1 MEENTNNAGEGV
13 KNSNTQE
20 DSSSAG
26 SVAPV
31 VEGQIVP
38 TESVAPVAPVTEP
51 VAPQSAPASAEAPA
65 VQQPIQVPEIL
76 KAAHN
81 QPSVTSDEKIWGLVS
96 YIPLMAL
103 MALVLKPSSDFI
115 KLHGRQG
122 LLIFLI
128 FFFSIF
134 IYLVPFI
141 GPLIGV
147 IIHFAM
153 IGIGLFSMFQA
164 FIGNWWKIPVLGDIS
179 ELIPVELFAKVTR
192 EAVVGAKVSEEIEQ
206 KSIEEEQAKAE
217 EAAIMNEANQVVEDS
232 PVISVDNTPNPEETN
247 EPQEVPPV
255 VTDNAPKADVQQ
267 QLPMSGE
274 EGVSEA
280 NK

>member
-1 MEENTNNAGEGV
+1 MEDNTNNVGEGI
-13 KNSNTQE
+13 NSNVMQA
-20 DSSSAG
+20 DSSTTG

-31 VEGQIVP
+31 VEGQNVP
-38 TESVAPVAPVTEP
+38 NEGMAPVSAPVQSQSVSTEDR
-51 VAPQSAPASAEAPA
+51 AT
-65 VQQPIQVPEIL
+65 QPIIKVPEML
-76 KAAHN
+76 KTAQN
-81 QPSVTSDEKIWGLVS
+81 QPPVTSDEKIWGLVS

-134 IYLVPFI
+134 VYLVPFI

-153 IGIGLFSMFQA
+153 IGIGLFSMYQA
-164 FIGNWWKIPVLGDIS
+164 FVGNWWKIPVLGDIS

-206 KSIEEEQAKAE
+206 KSIEEQQAKAE
-217 EAAIMNEANQVVEDS
+217 EAAIMNETAVLSEEANVNQDV
-232 PVISVDNTPNPEETN
+232 PVSEAGNTAKGE
-247 EPQEVPPV
+247 
-255 VTDNAPKADVQQ
+255 VQQ
-267 QLPMSGE
+267 QLPMSGD
-274 EGVSEA
+274 EGASEA

>member
-1 MEENTNNAGEGV
+1 MEENTNNVGV
-13 KNSNTQE
+13 GVNTTGTQA
-20 DSSSAG
+20 DSYITGSAT
-26 SVAPV
+26 SENAAPV
-31 VEGQIVP
+31 SAPVQPQSVSTEGQAEQSIIKVP
-38 TESVAPVAPVTEP
+38 DM
-51 VAPQSAPASAEAPA
+51 
-65 VQQPIQVPEIL
+65 L
-76 KAAHN
+76 KAAQN
-81 QPSVTSDEKIWGLVS
+81 QPPVTSDEKIWGLVS

-134 IYLVPFI
+134 VYLVPFI

-147 IIHFAM
+147 IIHFAL
-153 IGIGLFSMFQA
+153 IAIGLFSMYQA

-206 KSIEEEQAKAE
+206 KSMEEQQAKAE
-217 EAAIMNEANQVVEDS
+217 EAAILNDEAVPAEGNNVEQNVS
-232 PVISVDNTPNPEETN
+232 GSGTINPAKT
-247 EPQEVPPV
+247 
-255 VTDNAPKADVQQ
+255 DVQQ
-267 QLPMSGE
+267 QLPISGD
-274 EGVSEA
+274 EGAPEG